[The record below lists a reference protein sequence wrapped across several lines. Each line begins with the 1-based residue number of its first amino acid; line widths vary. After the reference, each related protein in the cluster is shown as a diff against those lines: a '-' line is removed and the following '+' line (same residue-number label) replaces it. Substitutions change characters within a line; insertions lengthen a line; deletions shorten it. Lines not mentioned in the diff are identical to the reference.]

1 MDDCA
6 NFSSRRLKN
15 DKNRRVLDQ
24 RKKLRYAISTQISIT
39 SKTCQHERIM
49 GAIYAKMNGIFALY
63 VNFIYFQRKGEHH
76 NIMQIYID
84 MRICRIAT
92 QLFI

>member
-24 RKKLRYAISTQISIT
+24 RKKLLYAISPQISIT
-39 SKTCQHERIM
+39 SNTCQHKRIM

-63 VNFIYFQRKGEHH
+63 VNVIYFQRKG
-76 NIMQIYID
+76 
-84 MRICRIAT
+84 
-92 QLFI
+92 